1 MTSDYIKICE
11 DNRKRYG
18 TEGAQKSGNLAAML
32 YDDRT
37 HFIFELLQNTEDALG
52 RRDTREA
59 PVNTVKFTLSP
70 TSLMLS
76 HFGKP
81 FNEADVR
88 SVCDIAESTK
98 NESAIGRFGLG
109 FKSVYTITDLP
120 EIHSGEEDFVIE
132 EYVFPK
138 PTHRNVCEDNETQI
152 ILPFKSD
159 DPTITEDIIQS
170 FRKLRPDAL
179 LFLNHI
185 DEVNWVVEG
194 VASGFYLRNQPEV
207 LGSNVKMISLI
218 GQEEGKPEV
227 DQRWLVFHRD
237 VAVDEKQK
245 TGKVEIAFSVT
256 ESQDSSKPWVIQ
268 PIDSSP
274 LVVFFPTVVET
285 RLGFLMQGPYRT
297 TPSRDNILPNDPWNQ
312 HLIKETASLLVEAL
326 RWMRDHNVLDVPAL
340 NCLPLDR
347 KNTPQGSPFSPI
359 FEAVQQA
366 FELEALLPTADGRYV
381 VASEAKLPRTQEIRQ
396 LFEPHQIAALF
407 GTTTTAWL
415 SGDITSDKTPEA
427 YSYITKTLNVE
438 LVTPEKIL
446 ANLRKNPSFFGSQSD
461 QWMSLFYGFLKG
473 QDALLRTPN
482 NNIKS
487 MPFIRL
493 ENGEHVAAFEN
504 NQANAFLPSD
514 IVTDFPTVHRAV
526 CHTPESLD
534 FLRSLGLTEPNPVD
548 DVIRN
553 ILPRYKEPDADVDE
567 CELTYTLD
575 IERILTAFNTDSSS
589 QKQKLIE
596 ALKDTNFLIVVD
608 AATGVRYVSKPQH
621 AYIPT
626 DRLKQL
632 FAGVPKVFMVDDS
645 YVCLKGEAIRELLI
659 TCGASRYL
667 KPLPT
672 VCTLSST
679 EKAEIR
685 KSAGLVPSGWKERL
699 KDFRLQGL
707 TELLQLLQSLSIEES
722 RTKASLLWE
731 ALLDLEKKY
740 VNAFHGLYE
749 WSYSHEKRAEL
760 FNAEFIRTLRQVSWI
775 PNKDGELVPP
785 HLVSFEDLKWE
796 PSLFLQAKIKFKP
809 SAIDQLAKEVGI
821 EAGLIELLRTSGIT
835 TSAQLEP
842 FLANLTSQI
851 GKATPTVDLELNAPP
866 SIDAQPTY
874 RSPNN
879 PSPDRSQ
886 HAYRDQ
892 HHDVSRDG
900 SNADAERKNT
910 SHQYQRSSSAQT
922 GTRQFI
928 SYVGMHT
935 GTEEEHDPEGLNQEQ
950 RMSLEARALDF
961 IISLEPTLH
970 RTLAGNAG
978 FDLYENDENGVAV
991 RWIEV
996 KSMTKSLHH
1005 HPVAISDTQ
1014 FYFAQSKR
1022 QSFWLYVVEYAN
1034 DPVNTRLIRIQD
1046 PVGKAK
1052 HFTFDYGWI
1061 EAGRVIE
1068 NKKTF
1073 KEDGQN

>member
-1 MTSDYIKICE
+1 MTSEYTKICE
-11 DNRKRYG
+11 DNRTRYG
-18 TEGAQKSGNLAAML
+18 TEGAQKSGDLAARL
-32 YDDRT
+32 YNDRT

-59 PVNTVKFTLSP
+59 PLNKVKFTLSP

-138 PTHRNVCEDNETQI
+138 SIHRVACEDSETQI
-152 ILPFKSD
+152 ILPFKSND
-159 DPTITEDIIQS
+159 LAVTDDIIQS
-170 FRKLRPDAL
+170 FRKLRPDVL

-194 VASGFYLRNQPEV
+194 GASGFYLRNQPEV

-218 GQEEGKPEV
+218 GQEEEKPEV

-237 VAVDEKQK
+237 VAENETQK
-245 TGKVEIAFSVT
+245 IGKVEIAFSVT
-256 ESQDSSKPWVIQ
+256 DSQDSSKLWAIQ
-268 PIDSSP
+268 PINSSP

-285 RLGFLMQGPYRT
+285 RLGFLIQGPYRT

-326 RWMRDHNVLDVPAL
+326 RWMRDHNVLDVSAL

-347 KNTPQGSPFSPI
+347 KNTPQGSPFSPV

-381 VASEAKLPRTQEIRQ
+381 VASEAKLPYTQEIRQ
-396 LFEPHQIAALF
+396 LFEPRQIAALF

-415 SGDITSDKTPEA
+415 SGEITINKTPEA

-438 LVTPEKIL
+438 QITPEKIL
-446 ANLRKNPSFFGSQSD
+446 TSVRKNPSFLESQSD

-473 QDALLRTPN
+473 QDALLRTSS

-487 MPFIRL
+487 TPFIRL
-493 ENGEHVAAFEN
+493 ESGEHVAAFEN

-514 IVTDFPTVHRAV
+514 IVTDFPTVCRAV
-526 CHTPESLD
+526 CHTSESLD

-567 CELTYTLD
+567 CELAYTSD
-575 IERILTAFNTDSSS
+575 IERILAAFNTDSSS
-589 QKQKLIE
+589 QKQKLVN
-596 ALKDTNFLIVVD
+596 ALKDTAFVMVVD
-608 AATGVRYVSKPQH
+608 AATSTRYVSEPKH

-645 YVCLKGEAIRELLI
+645 YACLKGEAIRGLLT

-667 KPLPT
+667 SVSSVNCVLSADEKAKILRDAGQQHTGGSSPVDYSVRGLDELLALLPT
-672 VCTLSST
+672 LN
-679 EKAEIR
+679 
-685 KSAGLVPSGWKERL
+685 
-699 KDFRLQGL
+699 
-707 TELLQLLQSLSIEES
+707 IEES
-722 RTKASLLWE
+722 KIKAKVLWQ
-731 ALLDLEKKY
+731 ALLDLEKRGSEYFNGYYK
-740 VNAFHGLYE
+740 
-749 WSYSHEKRAEL
+749 WSYYRQTTTVP
-760 FNAEFIRTLRQVSWI
+760 FDAEFVRTLRQVAWI
-775 PNKDGELVPP
+775 PNKKGELVPP
-785 HLVSFEDLKWE
+785 HLVSFEDLEWE
-796 PSLFLQAKIKFKP
+796 PSLFLQDKIKFKP
-809 SAIDQLAKEVGI
+809 STVDQLAKEVGI
-821 EAGLIELLRTSGIT
+821 ESDALELLLKHGIT
-835 TSAQLEP
+835 SCADLLRLGIRPEKELITPLSNHEMHSSSNFDAQI
-842 FLANLTSQI
+842 A
-851 GKATPTVDLELNAPP
+851 
-866 SIDAQPTY
+866 SIDASQT
-874 RSPNN
+874 
-879 PSPDRSQ
+879 PSFQSYEAHRQ
-886 HAYRDQ
+886 HNGT
-892 HHDVSRDG
+892 SKEG
-900 SNADAERKNT
+900 SSTNAGSKDAN
-910 SHQYQRSSSAQT
+910 HQYQRSSSAQT

-928 SYVGMHT
+928 SYVGMHR

-961 IISLEPTLH
+961 IISLEPNLH
-970 RTLAGNAG
+970 RTKTGNKG
-978 FDLYENDENGVAV
+978 FDLYEKDENGNEV

-1022 QSFWLYVVEYAN
+1022 HSFWLYVVEYAN
-1034 DPVNTRLIRIQD
+1034 DPANTRLIRIQD

-1061 EAGRVIE
+1061 EVGEIVEGTAA
-1068 NKKTF
+1068 
-1073 KEDGQN
+1073 DQNGSE